1 MATEHQL
8 DNNEQL
14 ILSFFNQYLFQ
25 QAKNNIE
32 HLKYFYRTNYTTAG
46 NKFITELLDAIDTYS
61 FDAIGEPLFRTILQ
75 KCKKSSTESTKI
87 LEDLNNYKKLGKDQ
101 IAPNAKYLSDVISA
115 SIIGRANSMYSESPS
130 DYIKYIK
137 GANVDISVDTFS
149 STKFS
154 EIDINSIV
162 ADDND
167 SAIPTN
173 VFFLNKAFS
182 NGGLNRGE
190 IFMVCAEP
198 GVGKTLMSMNLA
210 LWFASH
216 GERVLYVTLGDMR
229 MRDFIIRGNSIAT
242 GESFARST
250 SDIGRSYN
258 QIKNLVGDNLEI
270 SINQAGVVTA
280 DDIIEKT
287 ISGGFS
293 VVFID
298 YDSNAKLDD
307 GVKKDASMYDSFGNF
322 YNKLTKLNLLNILT
336 VVCAQPKIFAYGKII
351 NLSDISE
358 SSRKQHIC
366 DTIFT
371 ISAPNPDCP
380 NHLYVFGM
388 KKCRRGNVGSISY
401 AIRLNNGR
409 FIEIPKNV
417 YEILRIETEEKD
429 YTENDIRIMINN
441 SRGAQIA
448 ISGGYNGGS
457 GIGQK
462 RPVQNPFSN

>member
-1 MATEHQL
+1 MAQTTI

-32 HLKYFYRTNYTTAG
+32 HLKYFYRTNFATTG
-46 NKFITELLDAIDTYS
+46 NRFIAELLDAIDTYS
-61 FDAIGEPLFRTILQ
+61 FDAIGEPLFRTILT
-75 KCKKSSTESTKI
+75 KCKKSNQESEKI
-87 LEDLNNYKKLGKDQ
+87 IEDLINYKKLSKDQ

-115 SIIGRANSMYSESPS
+115 SIMGRANSMYSDSPS

-137 GANVDISVDTFS
+137 GSNVDISVDTFS

-154 EIDINSIV
+154 DIDINTIV
-162 ADDND
+162 AEEND

-173 VFFLNKAFS
+173 VYFLNKAFS

-190 IFMVCAEP
+190 IFMICAEP

-229 MRDFIIRGNSIAT
+229 MRDFIIRGNSIAL
-242 GESFARST
+242 GESFARSN
-250 SDIGRSYN
+250 SDIGRAYN
-258 QIKNLVGDNLEI
+258 NIKNLVGDNLEI

-287 ISGGFS
+287 ISGNFS

-307 GVKKDASMYDSFGNF
+307 GASKDSNMYDTFGNF

-351 NLSDISE
+351 NLSDIGE

-371 ISAPNPDCP
+371 ISAPNPECP

-388 KKCRRGNVGSISY
+388 KKCRRGNVGSTGY
-401 AIRLNNGR
+401 VIRLNNGR
-409 FIEIPKNV
+409 FIEIPRNV
-417 YEILRIETEEKD
+417 YEILKLETEEKD
-429 YTENDIRIMINN
+429 YTENDIKIMIEN
-441 SRGAQIA
+441 SKGAQRA
-448 ISGGYNGGS
+448 VMMGMGG
-457 GIGQK
+457 GQQNQQK
-462 RPVQNPFSN
+462 NLPKNPFSY